1 MKETHYYL
9 VPSCGSVPE
18 SLRHWYIDDY
28 SRDEVACIAR
38 GIVIGLRAAGRKSA
52 RVDIYSVDDAGNKT
66 YCELINLCPA
76 WVMPAPGIFLQ

>member
-18 SLRHWYIDDY
+18 SLRHWYFDDY
-28 SRDEVACIAR
+28 CRDDEIACIAR

-66 YCELINLCPA
+66 HLLRIN
-76 WVMPAPGIFLQ
+76 

>member
-1 MKETHYYL
+1 MKKTHLYL
-9 VPSCGSVPE
+9 EPSCGSIPE

-28 SRDEVACIAR
+28 SRDEVACIVASIAH

-66 YCELINLCPA
+66 HILRIN
-76 WVMPAPGIFLQ
+76 

>member
-9 VPSCGSVPE
+9 EPSCGSVPE
-18 SLRHWYIDDY
+18 SLRHWYFDDY

-66 YCELINLCPA
+66 HILRIN
-76 WVMPAPGIFLQ
+76 